1 MMMMKMMMMLITS
14 LDWLYD
20 LETSAYYLSPDEY
33 HKEDFLLQKTFW
45 TMLQDYR
52 VFSYKKHIYKT
63 NELKSDQE

>member
-20 LETSAYYLSPDEY
+20 LETSAYYRSPDEY
-33 HKEDFLLQKTFW
+33 HKKIFYCKTFW